1 MTETEAVKATVSK
14 ANFVTQMVFV
24 LIFVQ
29 NGQSEVLL
37 AMVMDQWV
45 TVQTE
50 AFAIKTVLVRVV
62 VPNLGIMEKQEMVMG
77 NRWETVALEK
87 FATAMELVLLF
98 ALRVKLGVMLVMAMA
113 QRKEIVKKEIS
124 VMVTVNVLLNAPE
137 DQTLV

>member
-1 MTETEAVKATVSK
+1 MSK
-14 ANFVTQMVFV
+14 ANSVTQMGIV

-45 TVQTE
+45 IVQTE
-50 AFAIKTVLVRVV
+50 AFATKTVLVRVV
-62 VPNLGIMEKQEMVMG
+62 VPNLSTMEKEEMVMG
-77 NRWETVALEK
+77 NRWEIVAQDK

-98 ALRVKLGVMLVMAMA
+98 ALRVKRGVTLGMVMA

-124 VMVTVNVLLNAPE
+124 VTVTVNALLNAPE
-137 DQTLV
+137 DQT

>member
-62 VPNLGIMEKQEMVMG
+62 VPNLSIMEKVEMVMG
-77 NRWETVALEK
+77 NRWETVALDK
-87 FATAMELVLLF
+87 FATAMELALLF
-98 ALRVKLGVMLVMAMA
+98 ALRVKLGVMLVMVMA

-124 VMVTVNVLLNAPE
+124 VIVTVNALRNAP
-137 DQTLV
+137 QYQNLV